1 MIIDVLTVC
10 PEVFASFQESVL
22 IRRARERE
30 ILEVRVTDIRDFA
43 DGSFRH
49 VDDSVYGGGAGMIL
63 KCGPVISALE
73 SLRTDL
79 SHTVLFSAAGEL
91 YTQKRA
97 REYAGLEHLILIAG
111 HYEGFDARILDEADE
126 QICMG
131 DYILSGGEIPAMAV
145 IDSIVR
151 LLGVIRT
158 ESTEEESFENGLLEY
173 PQYTR
178 PYEFRGKKVPDVLL
192 SGDHEK
198 IRRWRLK
205 ESLRLTRQKRPDLLE
220 QKELTDEE
228 KDLLEEILNEA
239 E

>member
-10 PEVFASFQESVL
+10 PEVFISFQESVL
-22 IRRARERE
+22 IRRARERG
-30 ILEVRVTDIRDFA
+30 ILEVRITDIRDFA

-73 SLRTDL
+73 SLRKDE
-79 SHTVLFSAAGEL
+79 SHTVLFSAAGEP
-91 YTQKRA
+91 YTQKKA
-97 REYAGLEHLILIAG
+97 REYAGLDHLILIAG

-151 LLGVIRT
+151 LLGVIRP

-205 ESLRLTRQKRPDLLE
+205 ESLRLTQQNRPDLLE